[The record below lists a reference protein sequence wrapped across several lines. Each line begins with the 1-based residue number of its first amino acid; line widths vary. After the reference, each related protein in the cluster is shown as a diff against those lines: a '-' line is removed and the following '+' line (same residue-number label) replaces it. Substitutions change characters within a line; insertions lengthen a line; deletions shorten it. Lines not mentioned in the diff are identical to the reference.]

1 MAKNSTTSNSSK
13 AGTACGKSHAKAPA
27 DKPSKKDVKPP
38 KAGKK
43 EK

>member
-1 MAKNSTTSNSSK
+1 MAKNSTTSDSSK
-13 AGTACGKSHAKAPA
+13 AGDACGKSHAKAPV
-27 DKPSKKDVKPP
+27 DKPPKKDVKPS